1 MEADW
6 YKDRVVYQVYP
17 KSFKDTDGDGIG
29 DLRGVIEKIDYIK
42 ELGVNTIWLNPIF
55 VSPQV
60 DNGYDI
66 ANYYAIDER
75 LGSIEDFDELVMA
88 AHERGIKVILD
99 FVMNHTSDQHP
110 WFKDA
115 CENKDS
121 IYRNYYLWAK
131 GKNGKLPNNWAS
143 FFGGSVW
150 AKDPIVITVGLLMK
164 RTPFD
169 PLVFLL
175 LILY

>member
-99 FVMNHTSDQHP
+99 FVMNHISIHGLKMPVKIKIVYTGIIIYGRRG
-110 WFKDA
+110 KM
-115 CENKDS
+115 ENCL
-121 IYRNYYLWAK
+121 ITGHHFLAEV
-131 GKNGKLPNNWAS
+131 
-143 FFGGSVW
+143 FGQ
-150 AKDPIVITVGLLMK
+150 KIRL
-164 RTPFD
+164 
-169 PLVFLL
+169 
-175 LILY
+175 

>member
-29 DLRGVIEKIDYIK
+29 DLCGVIEKIDYIK

-66 ANYYAIDER
+66 ANYFAIR
-75 LGSIEDFDELVMA
+75 YIEC
-88 AHERGIKVILD
+88 R
-99 FVMNHTSDQHP
+99 TSGFFQ
-110 WFKDA
+110 FKSGM
-115 CENKDS
+115 CLSNK
-121 IYRNYYLWAK
+121 
-131 GKNGKLPNNWAS
+131 
-143 FFGGSVW
+143 
-150 AKDPIVITVGLLMK
+150 
-164 RTPFD
+164 
-169 PLVFLL
+169 
-175 LILY
+175 

>member
-75 LGSIEDFDELVMA
+75 LGSIEDFDELVM
-88 AHERGIKVILD
+88 RL
-99 FVMNHTSDQHP
+99 MNG
-110 WFKDA
+110 
-115 CENKDS
+115 E
-121 IYRNYYLWAK
+121 
-131 GKNGKLPNNWAS
+131 
-143 FFGGSVW
+143 
-150 AKDPIVITVGLLMK
+150 
-164 RTPFD
+164 
-169 PLVFLL
+169 
-175 LILY
+175 

>member
-42 ELGVNTIWLNPIF
+42 ELGANTIWLNPIF
-55 VSPQV
+55 VSPQI

-75 LGSIEDFDELVMA
+75 LGTIEDFDELVIA
-88 AHERGIKVILD
+88 AHERGMKVILD

-131 GKNGKLPNNWAS
+131 GGKW
-143 FFGGSVW
+143 
-150 AKDPIVITVGLLMK
+150 KIT
-164 RTPFD
+164 
-169 PLVFLL
+169 
-175 LILY
+175 